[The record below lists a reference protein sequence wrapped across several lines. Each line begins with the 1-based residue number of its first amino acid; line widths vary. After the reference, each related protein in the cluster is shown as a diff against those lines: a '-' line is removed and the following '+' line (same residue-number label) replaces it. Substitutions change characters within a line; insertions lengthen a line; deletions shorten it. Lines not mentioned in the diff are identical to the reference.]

1 MGVYLAILFFLLVC
15 SLLNPYIRKDV
26 TLVTKFY
33 FFEFFFLMLL
43 GALRKNV
50 GVDYVNYEELFHR
63 SDELYKMKESGFIWL
78 VEVFNSLHLS
88 FVVFCSLFAFLSVWL
103 AFRFILKHSP
113 YVFFSVLMYFSL
125 GNYYFS
131 TFNAMRQALAT
142 VIFLNLLSFI
152 EEKKF
157 WKYTVILLLT
167 AYFVHATVLLLI
179 PLYFFLR
186 KDWNIFYKMLFLGI
200 TVVFN
205 SFLMV
210 IIENSPYAVYLK
222 FEFFASVVPPTYYFI
237 GLMSLI
243 VFLYSWRNT
252 AWRKEHILFS
262 NLNYLTLLLI
272 YLVFAYENTP
282 LVMVINRVLG
292 YFTLIY
298 VVLLPMLFV
307 EMKKYNNRY
316 VLITLISAV
325 FAFLS
330 YWALSHNGVDNQMIP
345 YTTLFS

>member
-1 MGVYLAILFFLLVC
+1 MSIYLLILFFLSLC
-15 SLLNPYIRKDV
+15 SLLNPYIRKNVGIV
-26 TLVTKFY
+26 TRLF
-33 FFEFFFLMLL
+33 FFEFLFLALL
-43 GALRKNV
+43 GGLRKNV
-50 GVDYVNYEELFHR
+50 GVDYINYEELFHR

-78 VEVFNSLHLS
+78 VEVFNSLHLP
-88 FVVFCSLFAFLSVWL
+88 FAVFCSLFAFLSVWL

-222 FEFFASVVPPTYYFI
+222 FEDFASAVPPTYYMI
-237 GLMSLI
+237 GLLSLGM
-243 VFLYSWRNT
+243 FFYSWWN
-252 AWRKEHILFS
+252 AVWRKKNVLLS
-262 NLNYLTLLLI
+262 NLNYLALLLI
-272 YLVFAYENTP
+272 YLIFAYNNTP

-298 VVLLPMLFV
+298 VVLLPMLLV

-316 VLITLISAV
+316 VLITLISVA

-330 YWALSHNGVDNQMIP
+330 YWALSRNGIENQMIP
-345 YTTLFS
+345 YTTIFS